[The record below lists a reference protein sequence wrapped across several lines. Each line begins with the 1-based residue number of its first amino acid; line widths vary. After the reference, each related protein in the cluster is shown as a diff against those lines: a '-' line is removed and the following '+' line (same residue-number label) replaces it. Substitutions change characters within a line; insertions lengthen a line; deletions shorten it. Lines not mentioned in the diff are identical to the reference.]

1 MNEVVD
7 RDAHDEPV
15 PLALVEQSLCT
26 AGERPGPTA
35 ASGPWPFLATV
46 GLPPGA
52 EDNGEVVVVD
62 DRRRSDV
69 EVDG

>member
-1 MNEVVD
+1 MNEDVD

-15 PLALVEQSLCT
+15 PLALIEQSLGT
-26 AGERPGPTA
+26 AGEQPGPA
-35 ASGPWPFLATV
+35 AAAEPWPFLATV
-46 GLPPGA
+46 GLPAGPEGMGQVA
-52 EDNGEVVVVD
+52 VVD